1 MIEVS
6 QLRVEREGRTICA
19 VEHLGITPGSKLT
32 VLGSNG
38 SGKTTLLR
46 VLAGLTGDYSGTCRV
61 AIDRHELTYVHQHP
75 LLFRGNVLNNV
86 RYGQRP
92 GGRDALEWLRLVG
105 MEHLAAR
112 STRNLSGGEVR
123 RIALARALALK
134 PRLLLL
140 DEPLAELDKQ
150 ACEIVSDLLESLAE
164 TTIIIASPTPLPG
177 ALGKTTYTLSQ

>member
-6 QLRVEREGRTICA
+6 GLRVEREGKTICA
-19 VEHLGITPGSKLT
+19 VDQLNIEPGSRLT

-46 VLAGLTGDYSGTCRV
+46 VMAGLTNDYSGTCCV
-61 AIDRHELTYVHQHP
+61 AIGRRELTYVHQHP
-75 LLFRGNVLNNV
+75 LLFRGSVLSNV

-112 STRNLSGGEVR
+112 STSNLSGGEIR
-123 RIALARALALK
+123 RIALARALAVE

-140 DEPLAELDKQ
+140 DEPLAELDNQ
-150 ACEIVSDLLESLAE
+150 ACEIVCQLLSDLPQ
-164 TTIIIASPTPLPG
+164 TTMVVASPTPLPG
-177 ALGKTTYTLSQ
+177 SLGEVTYTLS